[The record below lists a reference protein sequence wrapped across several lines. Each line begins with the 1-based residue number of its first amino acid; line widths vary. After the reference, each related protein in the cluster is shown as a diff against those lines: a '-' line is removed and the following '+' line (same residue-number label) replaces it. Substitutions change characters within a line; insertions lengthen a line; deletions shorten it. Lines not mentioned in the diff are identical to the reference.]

1 MIEHTPLEAPRLSP
15 AAQKALGPGP
25 ARMMAA
31 RGMAPLPPA
40 DQVAVLYQL
49 SLDDD
54 VSIATAAMATAG
66 GLPEKLLA
74 GALGDANID
83 PRVLDLFSRQLANK
97 PAAFDALVQNAA
109 VADDT
114 IAAL

>member
-1 MIEHTPLEAPRLSP
+1 MSDAITHTPLDPSTLSP

-40 DQVAVLYQL
+40 DQVSVLYQL
-49 SLDDD
+49 SLDADAAL
-54 VSIATAAMATAG
+54 SAAARSTAT

-74 GALGDANID
+74 GALGDAKLD
-83 PRVLDLFSRQLANK
+83 PRVLDFFAQLGRQQARRVRRSGEQWLRR
-97 PAAFDALVQNAA
+97 
-109 VADDT
+109 
-114 IAAL
+114 